1 MFTQQ
6 SNVLAQAMALPAGTQ
21 QTQALL
27 QVFANCV
34 QGLRTNGP
42 VNINTASGNQ
52 PPRAGVIN
60 APPGIGAILN
70 PARGT
75 GDNLVDYSS
84 GAGARPPD
92 AYPVGTWNVNNIT
105 NNVMGGGI
113 TNNFGGS
120 VSFGGDVFYGDTY
133 RSTNNV
139 NDFYTYNNYSN
150 NTDQSVH
157 NSNMQN
163 WYQNQYTDNS
173 YNDFTTTLQ
182 TTQNMYSQ
190 NVNNFGG
197 DSYFDNAVNLGSA
210 INQGTVINQGDV
222 HNEGDTYQGD
232 TNTYITSGGMT
243 YTLREYMRYVIERV
257 FNGGGD
263 QPVPTA
269 TFVGEDASIVVDVPK
284 FAFDPDSCTLVPA
297 GVIPVPVKYKPKGTI
312 NVNPG

>member
-6 SNVLAQAMALPAGTQ
+6 SNALAQAMALPAGVQ
-21 QTQALL
+21 QTQAML

-42 VNINTASGNQ
+42 VNINTAAGNQ

-75 GDNLVDYSS
+75 GDNLVDYSNGS
-84 GAGARPPD
+84 GGRPPD
-92 AYPVGTWNVNNIT
+92 SYPVGTWNVNNIT
-105 NNVMGGGI
+105 GGNV

-139 NDFYTYNNYSN
+139 NEFRSYNNYTN
-150 NTDQSVH
+150 TTDQSVH
-157 NSNMQN
+157 NSNVQN
-163 WYQNQYTDNS
+163 WYQNQYTDSS

-197 DSYFDNAVNLGSA
+197 DSYFDNSVNGGS
-210 INQGTVINQGDV
+210 VINQGDVINQGNV

-232 TNTYITSGGMT
+232 SNTYITSEGMT
-243 YTLREYMRYVIERV
+243 YTLREYVRYVLGRV
-257 FNGGGD
+257 FDGGFNN
-263 QPVPTA
+263 QPAPTA
-269 TFVGEDASIVVDVPK
+269 VFRGKVKEITVNVPRYRFDSDACQLVRDGEDAVTANYTPEGTIS
-284 FAFDPDSCTLVPA
+284 
-297 GVIPVPVKYKPKGTI
+297 VIPG
-312 NVNPG
+312 